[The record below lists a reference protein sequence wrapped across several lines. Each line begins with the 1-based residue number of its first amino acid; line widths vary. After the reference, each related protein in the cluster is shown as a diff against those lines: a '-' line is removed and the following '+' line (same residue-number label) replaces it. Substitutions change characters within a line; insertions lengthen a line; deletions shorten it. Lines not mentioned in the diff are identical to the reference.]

1 MKKQTSTAMLLVGA
15 LALRAADFE
24 NEYVT
29 MAFDAAGRLVSLQ
42 EKATGRELV
51 GEKLPFVEAR
61 DADDKA
67 IAQRRWR
74 AAATG

>member
-1 MKKQTSTAMLLVGA
+1 MKKQTATALLLVGA

-42 EKATGRELV
+42 EKAT
-51 GEKLPFVEAR
+51 
-61 DADDKA
+61 
-67 IAQRRWR
+67 
-74 AAATG
+74 